1 MTNPAELEI
10 LGDGKQTK
18 SYLEVH
24 ECIAA
29 MLYAT
34 GKARGTVNTFNI
46 GSEDWID
53 VKTIAE
59 IVTEEMHLPDTKFR
73 FTGGERGWV
82 GDVPRCSS
90 PLNDQGAP
98 LETATGITGKCQ
110 DRCQGPAVR
119 TVRDSM
125 KYIVVLGDGMADEPL
140 EELGGKTP
148 LEYAQTPNMD
158 RMARDGACG
167 MLRTIP
173 DGFEAGSDIANMAVL
188 GYAPEKYYTGRG
200 PLEALSM
207 GVDLAPDDVAY
218 RCNLVTIE
226 ENTMADFS
234 AGHIT
239 SAEGAE
245 LFASLQKAVPEV
257 MLKAGV
263 SYRNLLVVHGGQG
276 CSIHPSARYCGA
288 GDIPLPPQG
297 WRCRP
302 ASPVHGNRAGRSL
315 ITIPVN
321 AARIKAGKRPATRIW
336 PWSGGHKP
344 AFPLFEEKYG
354 KKGGIIS
361 AVDLLNGIAR
371 CAGMEV
377 ITVPGATGYLDT
389 DYDAKARYAL
399 DAIKRLDFVYVH
411 IEAPDEAGHLGSV
424 EEKVKAIE
432 RVDGVVGTIRD
443 QFDGVL
449 AVLPDHPTP
458 IRVKTHTR
466 DPDPLCC
473 HRQGNGREHGI
484 FGSGGPV
491 RGTRDEKR
499 NGVLGV
505 PLLVRKGWHQSP
517 ASS

>member
-1 MTNPAELEI
+1 
-10 LGDGKQTK
+10 
-18 SYLEVH
+18 
-24 ECIAA
+24 
-29 MLYAT
+29 
-34 GKARGTVNTFNI
+34 
-46 GSEDWID
+46 
-53 VKTIAE
+53 
-59 IVTEEMHLPDTKFR
+59 
-73 FTGGERGWV
+73 
-82 GDVPRCSS
+82 
-90 PLNDQGAP
+90 
-98 LETATGITGKCQ
+98 
-110 DRCQGPAVR
+110 
-119 TVRDSM
+119 M

-140 EELGGKTP
+140 EELGRKTP
-148 LEYAQTPNMD
+148 LEYAKTPNMD
-158 RMARDGACG
+158 GMARDGACG

-226 ENTMADFS
+226 ENSMADFS

-257 MLKAGV
+257 ALKAGV

-276 CSIHPSARYCGA
+276 AVTTPPHDIVGQGISPFLPKG
-288 GDIPLPPQG
+288 GDADLLL
-297 WRCRP
+297 
-302 ASPVHGNRAGRSL
+302 RSMEKSRQVFDRH
-315 ITIPVN
+315 PVN
-321 AARIKAGKRPATRIW
+321 AARIKGGKRPATRIW

-344 AFPLFEEKYG
+344 AFPLFEEKYR

-389 DYDAKARYAL
+389 DYGAKARYAL
-399 DAIKRLDFVYVH
+399 DAIRRLDFVYVH

-432 RVDGVVGTIRD
+432 RVDGVVGTIRE

-458 IRVKTHTR
+458 IRLRTHTR
-466 DPDPLCC
+466 DPVPFVVT
-473 HRQGNGREHGI
+473 GRGTDGSTMYSETAGR
-484 FGSGGPV
+484 SGGL
-491 RGTRDEKR
+491 GTKNATEF
-499 NGVLGV
+499 LEF
-505 PLLVRKGWHQSP
+505 LFS
-517 ASS
+517 